1 MDIYVG
7 NLSYEVEENAIKE
20 LFSSHG
26 NVSGVKLLTDRE
38 TGRSRGIAFVTMD
51 DFKEAQAAIKELD
64 GTDFSGRPMKVNQAR
79 ERESQGP
86 RQGGGGGNFRG
97 GGGGNRGGG
106 GGNRGGGG
114 GRY

>member
-7 NLSYEVEENAIKE
+7 NLSYEVEENTIRA
-20 LFSSHG
+20 LFESHG

-51 DFKEAQAAIKELD
+51 DFKEAKTAIKALD
-64 GTDFSGRPMKVNQAR
+64 GEELSGRPMKVNQAR
-79 ERESQGP
+79 ERESNGA
-86 RQGGGGGNFRG
+86 RQGDGNFRRGG
-97 GGGGNRGGG
+97 GGGGNRG
-106 GGNRGGGG
+106 R

>member
-7 NLSYEVEENAIKE
+7 NLSYEVEESAIKE
-20 LFSSHG
+20 LFAPHG

-51 DFKEAQAAIKELD
+51 DFKEAHAAIKALD
-64 GTDFSGRPMKVNQAR
+64 GQELSGRPMKVNQAR
-79 ERESQGP
+79 ERESNGA
-86 RQGGGGGNFRG
+86 RQGGGNFRRGG
-97 GGGGNRGGG
+97 GGGGNRG
-106 GGNRGGGG
+106 R

>member
-7 NLSYEVEENAIKE
+7 NLTYEVEESAIKE
-20 LFSSHG
+20 LFAPHG

-51 DFKEAQAAIKELD
+51 DFKEAQAAIKALD
-64 GTDFSGRPMKVNQAR
+64 GKELSGRPMKVNQAR
-79 ERESQGP
+79 ERESQGT
-86 RQGGGGGNFRG
+86 RQGGSHFRRG
-97 GGGGNRGGG
+97 GDCGR
-106 GGNRGGGG
+106 

>member
-7 NLSYEVEENAIKE
+7 NLTYEVEESAIKE
-20 LFSSHG
+20 LFAPHG

-51 DFKEAQAAIKELD
+51 DFKEAKAAIKALD
-64 GTDFSGRPMKVNQAR
+64 GEEFSGRPIKVNQAR
-79 ERESQGP
+79 ERESNGA
-86 RQGGGGGNFRG
+86 RQGGGNFRRGG
-97 GGGGNRGGG
+97 GGGGNRG
-106 GGNRGGGG
+106 R

>member
-7 NLSYEVEENAIKE
+7 NLTYEVEESAIKE
-20 LFSSHG
+20 LFAPHG

-51 DFKEAQAAIKELD
+51 DFKEAKAAIKALD
-64 GTDFSGRPMKVNQAR
+64 GKELSGRPIKVNQAR
-79 ERESQGP
+79 ERESQGA
-86 RQGGGGGNFRG
+86 RQGGGNFRRGG
-97 GGGGNRGGG
+97 GGGGNRG
-106 GGNRGGGG
+106 R